1 VTSRRFALP
10 GFRGE
15 AAESLAVADPAAE
28 AARLADPASATR
40 TLHWGRNYLYLA
52 RVATADGPLDV
63 VVKQFRE
70 AGPRARLGRRL
81 RGETKAAKSW
91 RVARALTAAGLPTP
105 EPLLLLEAEHAG
117 GASIFVCRH
126 LGDRVEARYL
136 LRARHARREREEFP
150 GLDFDAFVDATAA
163 LARRLHDAG
172 FWHRDFS
179 IGNLLVRLPAASGE
193 PLEIAL
199 VDLNRCRSGRAV
211 SRGERMRDLARLK
224 LDFAA
229 DRRRLLAAYFGGV
242 AAVPA
247 AARLVYELARI
258 GFHGRHRVKN
268 RLRGGWSTLKSW
280 LVPRGTHA
288 HIPPPPPGAA
298 ARDRIVWDALS
309 DQPHSHAGRW
319 GRLAAR
325 VADLPDHAKS
335 ALALAGAVPRIRRR
349 RRELV
354 VERNREPFAWPGA
367 GVALR
372 PWPADPAALLAAFFD
387 LGVGQASIRLHP
399 WQAAHDD
406 EEALARALAAAG
418 VELTFALPQS
428 RELVRDRARWRAAI
442 AELGERFAPYGRR
455 FQIGQAINRSKWG
468 VWCYGEYLELAAD
481 AAEIL
486 RRHGAVELAGPAVID
501 FEAHATAAVV
511 NRRHPALRFDALA
524 SLLYVDRRGAPEN
537 RQLGYDTVDK
547 VTLLAAIAETA
558 RLVGTRRHWITEV
571 NWPLAE
577 GPHSPAG
584 RKVAVDE
591 ATQADYLAR
600 FYLLALG
607 TGLVERV
614 FWWQLVARGYGL
626 VDPGPDGTL
635 RRRPAYHALAALAR
649 EVPADSRC
657 YGPLPAPADV
667 RLYRFVRPGG
677 EELVAG
683 WATAGTRRAELSS
696 PPRRVTGRDGE
707 PLATGGGREV
717 ELGAS
722 VRYFTL

>member
-15 AAESLAVADPAAE
+15 AAESFAVADPAAE
-28 AARLADPASATR
+28 AARLADPAAATK

-63 VVKQFRE
+63 VVKQFRV
-70 AGPRARLGRRL
+70 AGWRARLGRRL
-81 RGETKAAKSW
+81 RGESKAAKSW
-91 RVARALTAAGLPTP
+91 RVARELAAAGLPTP
-105 EPLLLLEAEHAG
+105 EPLLLLEAEREG

-126 LGDRVEARYL
+126 LAARVEARHL
-136 LRARHARREREEFP
+136 LRARHAGREREEFP
-150 GLDFDAFVDATAA
+150 ALDFDAFVDAAAA

-179 IGNLLVRLPAASGE
+179 IGNLLVRLPAADS

-229 DRRRLLAAYFGGV
+229 DRRRLLAAYFGGG
-242 AAVPA
+242 AAVPG
-247 AARLVYELARI
+247 AARLVYEVARV

-268 RLRGGWSTLKSW
+268 RLRGGWSALKSW

-288 HIPPPPPGAA
+288 HIPPPPAGAA

-325 VADLPDHAKS
+325 LADLPDHAKS
-335 ALALAGAVPRIRRR
+335 ALALAGAAPRIRRR
-349 RRELV
+349 YRELV
-354 VERNREPFAWPGA
+354 VERNRAPFDWPGA

-372 PWPADPAALLAAFFD
+372 PWKADPAALLAAFFA
-387 LGVGQASIRLHP
+387 LGIRRASIRLHP
-399 WQAAHDD
+399 WQTAHDD
-406 EEALARALAAAG
+406 EEALARELAAAG

-428 RELVRDRARWRAAI
+428 RELVRDRGRWRAAI
-442 AELGERFAPYGRR
+442 EELAERFVPYGRR

-481 AAEIL
+481 AAAIL
-486 RRHGAVELAGPAVID
+486 RRQGEVELAGPAVID

-511 NRRHPALRFDALA
+511 NRRHPTLRFDALA

-547 VTLLAAIAETA
+547 VTLLAAIAETS
-558 RLVGTRRHWITEV
+558 RLVGSRRHWITEV

-591 ATQADYLAR
+591 TAQADYLAR

-626 VDPGPDGTL
+626 IDPGPDGEL
-635 RRRPAYHALAALAR
+635 RRRPAFHALATLAR

-657 YGPLPAPADV
+657 HGPQPAPEGA

-677 EELVAG
+677 EELLAG
-683 WATAGTRRAELSS
+683 WSTAGARRLALPSAPRRAVD
-696 PPRRVTGRDGE
+696 RGGE
-707 PLATGGGREV
+707 ALALDGGREV
-717 ELGAS
+717 ELTGG

>member
-1 VTSRRFALP
+1 MTSRPFALP

-15 AAESLAVADPAAE
+15 AAESFAVAEPAAE
-28 AARLADPASATR
+28 ALRLADPASATR

-70 AGPRARLGRRL
+70 EGLRANLGRRL
-81 RGETKAAKSW
+81 HGESRAAKSW
-91 RVARALTAAGLPTP
+91 RVARALAAAGVPTP
-105 EPLLLLEAEHAG
+105 EPLLLLEAVGAG

-126 LGDRVEARYL
+126 LADRVEARYL
-136 LRARHARREREEFP
+136 LRARHAGREREAYPE
-150 GLDFDAFVDATAA
+150 LDFDAFLAAAAA

-179 IGNLLVRLPAASGE
+179 IGNLLVRLPAATGE

-199 VDLNRCRSGRAV
+199 VDLNRCRTGQPV
-211 SRGERMRDLARLK
+211 SRSERLRDLARLK
-224 LDFAA
+224 LDRAD
-229 DRRRLLAAYFGGV
+229 DRRRLLAAYFGG
-242 AAVPA
+242 PPPPG
-247 AARLVYELARI
+247 ARLVYELARV
-258 GFHGRHRVKN
+258 GFHGRHRVKD
-268 RLRGGWSTLKSW
+268 RLRGAWSTLASW

-288 HIPPPPPGAA
+288 HIPPPPAGAA

-319 GRLAAR
+319 GRLGAR
-325 VADLPDHAKS
+325 LGDLPDHARS
-335 ALALAGAVPRIRRR
+335 ALALAGALPRIRRR
-349 RRELV
+349 ARELV
-354 VERNREPFAWPGA
+354 ATRHREAFRWPGA

-372 PWPADPAALLAAFFD
+372 PWPADPEGLLEAFFA
-387 LGVGQASIRLHP
+387 LGVGQALIRLHP
-399 WQAAHDD
+399 WQDDHAA
-406 EEALARALAAAG
+406 EEALARELAGAG

-428 RELVRDRARWRAAI
+428 RELVRDRGRWRAAI
-442 AELGERFAPYGRR
+442 EELATRFAPYGAR

-481 AAEIL
+481 AAAIL
-486 RRHGAVELAGPAVID
+486 RRRAGVELAGPALID

-537 RQLGYDTVDK
+537 RQLGFDTVDK
-547 VTLLAAIAETA
+547 VTLLAAIAETS
-558 RLVGTRRHWITEV
+558 RLIGSRRHWITEV

-607 TGLVERV
+607 SGYVERV

-626 VDPGPDGTL
+626 VDPGADGTL
-635 RRRPAYHALAALAR
+635 RRRPAHAALATLAR
-649 EVPADSRC
+649 EVPADSLC
-657 YGPLPAPADV
+657 HGPLPAPDGA
-667 RLYRFVRPGG
+667 RLYRFTRPGG
-677 EELVAG
+677 GDLVAG
-683 WATAGTRRAELSS
+683 WSTAGPRRAALPSS
-696 PPRRVTGRDGE
+696 PRRAVSRDGA
-707 PLATGGGREV
+707 PIALDSGSEV
-717 ELGAS
+717 ELDAG
-722 VRYFTL
+722 VRYFAL